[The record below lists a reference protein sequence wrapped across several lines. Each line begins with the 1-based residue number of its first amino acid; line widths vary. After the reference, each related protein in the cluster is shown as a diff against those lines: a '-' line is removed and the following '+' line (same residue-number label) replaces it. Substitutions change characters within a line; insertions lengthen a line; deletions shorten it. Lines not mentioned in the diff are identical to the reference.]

1 MRFDP
6 NHNRLLCELK
16 KVAKQRVKKGKQFTE
31 FTGLIGE
38 LAVCEL
44 KDYTW
49 DPQEGYDAKD
59 KYGKKIQIKARRLQ
73 TSKNLKDGRLG
84 RFGSAREPCKTDNYK
99 FCRGI
104 LVVLDC
110 DFEIAAIWKRCREE
124 IECLE
129 DKAKKRKQKPGKL
142 LGLHVSTF
150 IKDKCHTNCNNDG
163 CDGSFECLTKK
174 YNWY

>member
-1 MRFDP
+1 MEFDEDLKP
-6 NHNRLLCELK
+6 LLERLQTIAKRKVCE
-16 KVAKQRVKKGKQFTE
+16 KGQFTE

-38 LAVCEL
+38 LAVCAL
-44 KDYTW
+44 NDYTW
-49 DPQEGYDAKD
+49 DPGEGYDAKD
-59 KYGKKIQIKARRLQ
+59 KYGNKIQIKARRLQ

-150 IKDKCHTNCNNDG
+150 IKKPVRQYYNPD
-163 CDGSFECLTKK
+163 FESLKIK
-174 YNWY
+174 ENL